1 MSQRAVQPTQR
12 ANDGGT
18 DTATAA
24 QGDATTASVSAA
36 GSAASGA
43 ALAAEGDILERIPPT
58 YPLTARRQ
66 GLQGTAMVRARFD
79 ADGRPEE
86 VTVVTSSGSA
96 SLDQAARDAV
106 RRWRFRA
113 GAAGVL
119 DMPITFRL
127 DARSSVAA
135 AGG

>member
-1 MSQRAVQPTQR
+1 MQRM
-12 ANDGGT
+12 
-18 DTATAA
+18 
-24 QGDATTASVSAA
+24 
-36 GSAASGA
+36 
-43 ALAAEGDILERIPPT
+43 PPV

-79 ADGRPEE
+79 AQGRPED
-86 VTVVTSSGSA
+86 VAVVASSGSA
-96 SLDQAARDAV
+96 SLDDAAREAV

-127 DARSSVAA
+127 DGRPRGGVAA
-135 AGG
+135 SAGG